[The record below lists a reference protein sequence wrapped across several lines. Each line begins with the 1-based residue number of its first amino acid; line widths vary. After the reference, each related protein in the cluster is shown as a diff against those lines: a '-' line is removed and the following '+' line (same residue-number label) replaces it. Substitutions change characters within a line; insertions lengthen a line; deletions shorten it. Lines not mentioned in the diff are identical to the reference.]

1 MMYACPRSKAVV
13 TQEHLQPSWHREGS
27 WGDISCPGCQMVQL
41 HLQAGQV
48 LRQSGFARLLLLML
62 VLLATS
68 MIIGD
73 GVLTPAISVISAISG
88 IEQASPNITN
98 SKNALP
104 PPTIE

>member
-1 MMYACPRSKAVV
+1 
-13 TQEHLQPSWHREGS
+13 
-27 WGDISCPGCQMVQL
+27 MVQL
-41 HLQAGQV
+41 HLQAGHM

-98 SKNALP
+98 SENASR
-104 PPTIE
+104 PPTLRLPLSCFTLCPTAPQQAVHLLSYMKTT

>member
-1 MMYACPRSKAVV
+1 
-13 TQEHLQPSWHREGS
+13 
-27 WGDISCPGCQMVQL
+27 MVQL
-41 HLQAGQV
+41 NLQAGHM

-98 SKNALP
+98 SENASP
-104 PPTIE
+104 PPIFRLPLSCFTLCPTAPQQAVHLLSYMQTT

>member
-1 MMYACPRSKAVV
+1 MM
-13 TQEHLQPSWHREGS
+13 
-27 WGDISCPGCQMVQL
+27 QL
-41 HLQAGQV
+41 HLQAGHV

-98 SKNALP
+98 SKNASP
-104 PPTIE
+104 PPFSRL